1 MKRVHNPFLFYIDK
15 IYFSCLICNTMMN
28 YRVRSIPHPQ
38 YSNQLLPLL
47 VNMRNCQLPEPSAAL
62 WGWNLW
68 LSQKYNTAK
77 NRLHDLCIFYEYVDR
92 HYPLFFEDAA
102 KLNIMTRRQTND
114 LASFL
119 LINFDYDVEDGVQ
132 VSASTFN
139 RRIDSIM
146 LFLQYHYSRYIEK
159 IVVSDTADALS
170 RTVSR
175 INAHLAKKRFSAA
188 EVENQTKQTKPL
200 EVEQINIIRDIVRPS
215 DDNFINEINP
225 FRKSLQRR
233 NACLVM
239 LLCELGCRASELILI
254 RNNDNDLKLTT
265 NPTIVIQ
272 QENRNTNHFRGRKD
286 GASHKTRGR
295 ELPISQGLASLLIQ
309 YIEEDRPLLRKS
321 YNGSLTQYLFIS
333 DQDGGP
339 MTTKGLMYVINSLY
353 RKTPSLKQVIHP
365 HQFRVT
371 RGGQL
376 RDGIDKNYE
385 GANSPMIK
393 AGDMQDTLTT
403 WGGWS
408 STSLMPKRYTNA
420 ILQKR
425 IRAYL
430 AGKEVD

>member
-1 MKRVHNPFLFYIDK
+1 
-15 IYFSCLICNTMMN
+15 
-28 YRVRSIPHPQ
+28 
-38 YSNQLLPLL
+38 
-47 VNMRNCQLPEPSAAL
+47 MRNSQLPEPSAAL

-68 LSQKYNTAK
+68 LSQRYNTAK
-77 NRLHDLCIFYEYVDR
+77 YRLQDLCVFYEYADR
-92 HYPLFFEDAA
+92 HYPTFFEDAA
-102 KLNIMTRRQTND
+102 RLNIITRRQMNN

-119 LINFDYDVEDGVQ
+119 LINFDYDIDDGVQ
-132 VSASTFN
+132 VSPSTFN

-159 IVVSDTADALS
+159 IEDPEKTDALS

-175 INAHLAKKRFSAA
+175 HNAHLAKKRFTKS

-200 EVEQINIIRDIVRPS
+200 EADQINIIRDIVRPS
-215 DDNFINEINP
+215 DDNFTNEINP
-225 FRKSLQRR
+225 FRSALQRR

-239 LLCELGCRASELILI
+239 LLCELGCRASELMLI
-254 RNNDNDLKLTT
+254 RNNDDDLKLTT
-265 NPTIVIQ
+265 NSTVVIQ
-272 QENRNTNHFRGRKD
+272 QQKTNINEFRARRD
-286 GASHKTRGR
+286 GASHKTLGR
-295 ELPISQGLASLLIQ
+295 ELPISQGLASLLIE
-309 YIEEDRPLLRKS
+309 YIEEDRPLLRKP
-321 YNGSLTQYLFIS
+321 YKGAFTQYLFVS
-333 DQDGGP
+333 EKDGGP
-339 MTTKGLMYVINSLY
+339 MTTDGLNYVLDSLF
-353 RKTPSLKQVIHP
+353 RKTPDLKQVVYQ

-371 RGGQL
+371 RGGEL

-408 STSLMPKRYTNA
+408 STSSMPKRYTNA

-430 AGKEVD
+430 ADKEAS